1 MRHDTSVS
9 TSESHVGGIG
19 MCPYSK
25 RSSLGSRGIALEDLH
40 WECNQTLSELQTGD
54 MLTFESGLKHGY
66 FHCWHNLTDAQ
77 KALARTCD
85 QPELRA
91 LAIYSLVIGDVKAGA
106 VVVLSAAQ
114 DDDVIVRRA
123 LTHALSLGRFEEAQ
137 GFVGALL
144 LGAAD
149 HDDYVATQSLE
160 MLISLLK
167 KRKGHT
173 VSLSLAVDAVASE
186 IGHNEIDLAIE
197 GRLQKRSSSKDDA
210 REETIVRDLLNL
222 VKRKSLELES
232 IRNAFNPRELRWF
245 SSIALRCIC
254 AILLLSALWSQ
265 QHSFYTDLRWIVFIV
280 GSYIALVCATAARG
294 WALYFAA
301 VALLFNPIWPISL
314 GRHLWGF
321 ADVFVAMTLL
331 YSVATMHIRAMTR
344 DYYILFSDYWY
355 GVLIT
360 AVVAVIQYYLVKSL
374 HLHVSNLL
382 DFVEL
387 TVQLIFLIIIGWLFA
402 SHCVR
407 LMESMSRTLRV
418 RRLKAA
424 LSG

>member
-1 MRHDTSVS
+1 MRLYSERGTLVS
-9 TSESHVGGIG
+9 CGST
-19 MCPYSK
+19 
-25 RSSLGSRGIALEDLH
+25 LGDLH
-40 WECNQTLSELQTGD
+40 WECHQTLSELQTGD
-54 MLTFESGLKHGY
+54 MPTFESGLKHGY

-106 VVVLSAAQ
+106 VVALRAAQ
-114 DDDVIVRRA
+114 DNDVIVRRA

-137 GFVGALL
+137 GFVGAIL

-197 GRLQKRSSSKDDA
+197 GRLQKRNGSKDDA
-210 REETIVRDLLNL
+210 REETIVRDLLIQ

-265 QHSFYTDLRWIVFIV
+265 RHSFYTDLRWIVFIV

-294 WALYFAA
+294 WALYF
-301 VALLFNPIWPISL
+301 
-314 GRHLWGF
+314 GF
-321 ADVFVAMTLL
+321 MDF
-331 YSVATMHIRAMTR
+331 SVEIR
-344 DYYILFSDYWY
+344 LS
-355 GVLIT
+355 
-360 AVVAVIQYYLVKSL
+360 
-374 HLHVSNLL
+374 
-382 DFVEL
+382 
-387 TVQLIFLIIIGWLFA
+387 
-402 SHCVR
+402 
-407 LMESMSRTLRV
+407 SRNTCH
-418 RRLKAA
+418 
-424 LSG
+424 GF